1 MQCVCTRTSD
11 SLEIEALVVK
21 VIHMENEDERMLDSL
36 LNKLSNKDKPIVHT
50 PTSFEEIT
58 VDYTLD
64 SIFKAFNENLMC
76 KIESDERGGKL
87 NSLVKL
93 TAEEAESYMRFIL
106 VQRIKYLNGEKVN
119 SALLSELMVP
129 AFFYLALKCIG
140 LFEDPETGFSFRPTT
155 SETSD
160 LSEDDVRTIGVKF
173 ARLKDAYASVKGVW
187 IRTKEGD
194 PDVMRMACVREQ
206 VVSMS
211 PTAHPIRTYLAAF
224 LDAKISEEIEKRGIY
239 RLQYDAISTILH
251 IMQGEGM
258 NVC

>member
-1 MQCVCTRTSD
+1 MRKYTKRVNP
-11 SLEIEALVVK
+11 EIGVLVVK
-21 VIHMENEDERMLDSL
+21 AIRMDNDSERMLEGL
-36 LNKLSNKDKPIVHT
+36 LDKLSNKDKPIVHT
-50 PTSFEEIT
+50 PASFEEIT
-58 VDYTLD
+58 VNYTLD
-64 SIFKAFNENLMC
+64 SIFRAFNENLMC
-76 KIESDERGGKL
+76 KIESDERGHRL

-93 TAEEAESYMRFIL
+93 TEKEAESYMRYIL

-140 LFEDPETGFSFRPTT
+140 VFEDSESGFSFKPTT
-155 SETSD
+155 SETED
-160 LSEDDVRTIGVKF
+160 ISEEEVLKIGVKF
-173 ARLKDAYASVKGVW
+173 SKLKDVYASVKGVW
-187 IRTKEGD
+187 IRTKAGD

-211 PTAHPIRTYLAAF
+211 PVAHPIRTYLAAF
-224 LDAKISEEIEKRGIY
+224 LDARISEEIESRGLY